1 MPNENEVIEKIELA
15 VAFCAEAGQG
25 LNTIEQLLVQILP
38 KSGFYMFST
47 KENMSRIRGGCDSI
61 SIRIANYPVAASVE
75 RIDILFPFTNEAF
88 AHLEKR
94 ISEQTS
100 IISDLEV
107 PPEKYNNFAP
117 NFGKIIEELG
127 GKIYE
132 NVITVGLLLGLLQID
147 QQILQVELE
156 NYFQGKTKEV
166 IDNNVKAA
174 VKGYERAKDFL
185 TANKLKNKIPGKGT
199 IKNQIIL
206 TGSEAIALGA
216 LVGGCNFIS
225 SYPMSPST
233 GVLIALAN
241 YSLKFDIVVE
251 QAEDEIAAI
260 NMSLG
265 AWYAGARA
273 IATTSGGGFALM
285 CEGLSLAGITETPM
299 VILLGQRP
307 GPATGLPTRTEQGDL
322 NLALYA
328 GHGEFLRIIFAPGS
342 SQQAFSL
349 AEKAFYLADKYQ
361 VPVIILADQYLLDS
375 YALTP
380 KFDFKNENDTKKF
393 IIKTDKDYKRYRL
406 TADGISPRGIPDY
419 GDGIVCVDSDEH
431 TEEGYITE
439 NFDVRNAMVE
449 KRLRKLSGYE
459 KEMIMPA
466 FVGKQGYQFLIV
478 SWGSNYKNIIEAL
491 EKINNDTLAFLHF
504 SQVFPLPKK
513 CSDYFATAKKIIV
526 IENNA
531 TGQFAKLLRQ
541 YFNIQI
547 NSLILKYNGL
557 PFTVEEL
564 TNKIKEKLG

>member
-1 MPNENEVIEKIELA
+1 MSNETIGKIELA
-15 VAFCAEAGQG
+15 VVFCAEAGQG
-25 LNTIEQLLVQILP
+25 LSTIENLLVKILP
-38 KSGFYMFST
+38 KLGFYLFST
-47 KENMSRIRGGCDSI
+47 KENMSRIRGGCDST
-61 SIRIANYPVAASVE
+61 SIRIANYPIAAPVD
-75 RIDILFPFTNEAF
+75 RIDILFPFINEAF
-88 AHLEKR
+88 SHLEKR
-94 ISEQTS
+94 ISEQTLV
-100 IISDLEV
+100 ISDLEKA
-107 PPEKYNNFAP
+107 PKKYNNFSP
-117 NFGKIIEELG
+117 NFEEIVKELG
-127 GKIYE
+127 DKIYE
-132 NVITVGLLLGLLQID
+132 NVITVGFLFGLLHIDPQIFH
-147 QQILQVELE
+147 VELE
-156 NYFQGKTKEV
+156 SYFQGKTKEV
-166 IDNNVKAA
+166 IESNVKAA
-174 VKGYERAKDFL
+174 TKGCERAKDL
-185 TANKLKNKIPGKGT
+185 LAADKLKYKIPGNTT

-216 LVGGCNFIS
+216 LAGGCNFIS

-233 GVLIALAN
+233 GVLIALAKH
-241 YSLKFDIVVE
+241 SLKFDIVVE

-260 NMSLG
+260 NMGLG

-342 SQQAFSL
+342 LQQAFAL

-393 IIKTDKDYKRYRL
+393 IIKTDKDYKRYRI
-406 TADGISPRGIPDY
+406 TADGVSPRGIPDY

-431 TEEGYITE
+431 TEDGYITE

-449 KRLRKLSGYE
+449 KRLRKLVGYE
-459 KEMIMPA
+459 KEIIEPD

-478 SWGSNYKNIIEAL
+478 SWGSNYQNIIEAL

-504 SQVFPLPKK
+504 SQVYPLPKK
-513 CSDYFATAKKIIV
+513 CADYFATAKKIIV

-531 TGQFAKLLRQ
+531 TGQFAKLLHQ
-541 YFNIQI
+541 YFNVQT
-547 NSLILKYNGL
+547 NDLILKYNGL

-564 TNKIKEKLG
+564 TTKIKEKLG